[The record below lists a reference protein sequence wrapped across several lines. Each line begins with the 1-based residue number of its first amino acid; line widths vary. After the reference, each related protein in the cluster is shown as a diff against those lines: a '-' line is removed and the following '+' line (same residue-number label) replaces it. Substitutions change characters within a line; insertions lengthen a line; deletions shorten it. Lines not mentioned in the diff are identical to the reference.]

1 MVKAK
6 RVRNRTRT
14 GVSRRDFLRVGGLS
28 VVSLSVAEQAAR
40 ARMQATAGEKSC
52 IFILMTGGPSQ
63 LETFD
68 PKPDAPSEIRG
79 PLKAVSTAVPG
90 FMLSESLPRLAQRAD
105 KFVVLRSLYHDAA
118 PIHETGQQLLQ
129 TGRLARRG
137 AQYPSFG
144 SVVARTLGPRG
155 DVAPFVVLPRTL
167 GDTGVNA
174 YRGQHAGFLGD
185 SFGPLTADSVVESE
199 IGTAATIGELL
210 SDSAVFEESA
220 AVRRAYGDHRFG
232 RLCLE
237 ARQLVECGVR
247 CVTVN
252 LFDSLPDQVTWDC
265 HARPGWAPGNLYDY
279 RDTLCPRFDQA
290 LSALLDDLQQR
301 GLLNDTLVVAVG
313 EMGRTPYINEFGGRD
328 HWPSACSALVAG
340 GNVAAGRVIGATD
353 REGASPVERPIAFPE
368 LTASIYRHLVL
379 DLAMPLGL
387 NDGSDLPLIDHPAIG
402 ELFG

>member
-6 RVRNRTRT
+6 RVSTKGQT
-14 GVSRRDFLRVGGLS
+14 SVSRRDFLRVGGLS

-40 ARMQATAGEKSC
+40 AKMKAGADQRSC

-68 PKPDAPSEIRG
+68 PKPEAPAEVRG

-90 FMLSESLPRLAQRAD
+90 LMLSESLPGLAQRAD
-105 KFVVLRSLYHDAA
+105 KFTVIRSLYHDAA

-144 SVVARTLGPRG
+144 SVVAKTLGPRG

-174 YRGQHAGFLGD
+174 YRGQQAGFLGD
-185 SFGPLTADSVVESE
+185 DFSPWTADSVPAQHDARTL
-199 IGTAATIGELL
+199 GALL
-210 SDSAVFEESA
+210 KDPALFEESA
-220 AVRRAYGDHRFG
+220 AVRRAYGDHGFG
-232 RLCLE
+232 KLCLE

-252 LFDSLPDQVTWDC
+252 LFDSLPDRVTWDC

-279 RDTLCPRFDQA
+279 RDTLCPQFDQA

-301 GLLNDTLVVAVG
+301 GLIDDTLVIAVG
-313 EMGRTPYINEFGGRD
+313 EMGRTPYVNEFGGRD
-328 HWPSACSALVAG
+328 HWPSACSAIVAG
-340 GNVAAGRVIGATD
+340 GNVPGGCVIGATD
-353 REGASPVERPIAFPE
+353 RNASAPIERPVAFPE
-368 LTASIYRHLVL
+368 LTASIYRHLGL
-379 DLAMPLGL
+379 DLEMPLGL
-387 NDGSDLPLIDHPAIG
+387 GDGDDLPLVDHRAIG
-402 ELFG
+402 EMFA